1 MGSEALFVYD
11 LSEGLD
17 ISLLLI
23 VATLGNTLGSV
34 INYWFGLKGEEFLI
48 EKKIIKYQKIDS
60 AKLYFDKYGGYSLL
74 LAWVPII
81 GDPIVMIAGILR
93 YNFFNFLILVTISK
107 ASRYIFIAYFMEV
120 A

>member
-48 EKKIIKYQKIDS
+48 EKKIIK
-60 AKLYFDKYGGYSLL
+60 
-74 LAWVPII
+74 
-81 GDPIVMIAGILR
+81 
-93 YNFFNFLILVTISK
+93 
-107 ASRYIFIAYFMEV
+107 
-120 A
+120 